1 MCKEHLGS
9 WDGTLLELTRAVRTL
24 QPFQL
29 SATGFSECGRWQPLK
44 MTSLLWLSLVPQA
57 PWLEMAKKHLVVWSV
72 LLFFYGGEHLISPYR
87 NLGSLYKN
95 GKISYLAASSPTNVF
110 WRLLTTFPCAINV
123 SSNLWFLGEQK
134 TNLRWKYYF
143 QRFCCSCYVDFLQ
156 ISLCTCGE
164 GLQKLAMNWI
174 AQWSKESCVYAET
187 VSVAVITRITK
198 QTGGFILKCKWH

>member
-9 WDGTLLELTRAVRTL
+9 WVGTFLELTRAVRTP

-29 SATGFSECGRWQPLK
+29 SATGFTEHGRWQPLK
-44 MTSLLWLSLVPQA
+44 MTSLLWLSWVPQA

-72 LLFFYGGEHLISPYR
+72 LLFFYGGEQQSHPTEPWGVCIR
-87 NLGSLYKN
+87 TE
-95 GKISYLAASSPTNVF
+95 KISYLAASSPTDVF

-123 SSNLWFLGEQK
+123 SLNLRFLGEQK
-134 TNLRWKYYF
+134 TNLRWKHYF
-143 QRFCCSCYVDFLQ
+143 QRFCSCYVNFLQ
-156 ISLCTCGE
+156 ISLWTCGE
-164 GLQKLAMNWI
+164 GLRKLAMNWI